1 MREYTKVSCF
11 QQIAT
16 PNLSFTPEC
25 QSKAGQEGHCSLDH
39 SHSLLVR
46 SSDHDDH
53 DNNHD
58 LVDAHDNHDSNHDL
72 HDRRHYLK
80 QNKNVS
86 VNWIIHT
93 LHSTLMVIHHDDNEV
108 VHYLKY
114 VKQVSVYWIIHTLYP
129 TVFHTAMLVRISDHD
144 DPDN

>member
-25 QSKAGQEGHCSLDH
+25 QFKAGQEGHCSLDH

-58 LVDAHDNHDSNHDL
+58 LVDDHDNHDSNHDL

-93 LHSTLMVIHHDDNEV
+93 L
-108 VHYLKY
+108 
-114 VKQVSVYWIIHTLYP
+114 YP
-129 TVFHTAMLVRISDHD
+129 TVFHTAVLVRISDHD
-144 DPDN
+144 DPDNQNYHDDDHLSKYECWSE